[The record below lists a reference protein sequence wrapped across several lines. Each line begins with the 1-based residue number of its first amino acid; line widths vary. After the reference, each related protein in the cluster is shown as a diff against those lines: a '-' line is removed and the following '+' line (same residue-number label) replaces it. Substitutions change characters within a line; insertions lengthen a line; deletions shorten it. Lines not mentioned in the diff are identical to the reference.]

1 MLRSGF
7 KGRFCLARSGISL
20 GISLENSLPWQF
32 SGYFPF
38 SFSLLGLCTL
48 MQGPQANHVPKKDDP
63 PKIRSHDYQAWDKY
77 RAEEEAAKVDAE
89 PKASTKVS
97 KSKVSAQLSEKGTP
111 SSPPSPSFCLLI
123 SPSIFSL
130 PISFLFSLPPLSSI
144 YSPSFLLSSF
154 PPPSHLHLYCLP
166 TFFDFPFLPF
176 KLQNWACLQL
186 KKKGRLWGKR
196 RKEMR
201 YVISWTV
208 WPACDPHVT
217 ACDPHVTCMWLHVT
231 HMWSSL
237 TTIETLPP
245 GFPCGWSPRGLGILH
260 T

>member
-7 KGRFCLARSGISL
+7 NGQFCLARSGISL

-32 SGYFPF
+32 SSYFPF

-97 KSKVSAQLSEKGTP
+97 KSKVSAQLSDKGTP
-111 SSPPSPSFCLLI
+111 SSPPPPSFCLLI

-144 YSPSFLLSSF
+144 YSPSF

-201 YVISWTV
+201 CVISWTV
-208 WPACDPHVT
+208 CCACD
-217 ACDPHVTCMWLHVT
+217 CMWLHVT
-231 HMWSSL
+231 CMWA
-237 TTIETLPP
+237 T
-245 GFPCGWSPRGLGILH
+245 CDLH
-260 T
+260 